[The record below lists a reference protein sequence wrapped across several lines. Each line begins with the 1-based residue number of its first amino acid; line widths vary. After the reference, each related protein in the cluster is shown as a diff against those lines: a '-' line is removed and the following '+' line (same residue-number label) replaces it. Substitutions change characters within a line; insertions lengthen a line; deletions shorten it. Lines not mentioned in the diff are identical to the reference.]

1 MKPEPHGTLGARRPF
16 LLALS
21 LAALLA
27 ACGGGGYGGGG
38 GGSMGGGYSA
48 PTILTQPANASVA
61 AGQSATFTVVASGI
75 GTVTY
80 QWMKN
85 SVDISGATMA
95 SYTTPPVTSADNNAQ
110 FAVKVTD
117 AYGTTTSNHAILTVT

>member
-1 MKPEPHGTLGARRPF
+1 MKLDRHCTFWARHPS
-16 LLALS
+16 LMALS

-38 GGSMGGGYSA
+38 GSMGGGYSA
-48 PTILTQPANASVA
+48 PTILTQPASVSVA
-61 AGQSATFTVVASGI
+61 AGQTATFTVAASGY
-75 GTVTY
+75 GTLTY

-85 SVDISGATMA
+85 SVDISGATMS

-110 FAVKVTD
+110 FAVKVTN